1 MIPIDT
7 GLVYYKRL
15 YEEALAL
22 YKEASISMKKAEEV
36 EAEAAILLGFDSNLF
51 TVIKRAVLYPNGIRQ
66 SRRLIHES
74 RKLYGKGERLR
85 KKAGATAKLAEQAR
99 TDLNPLAPFYPKQQL
114 KTQKVEELEAAHT
127 LIDLAYSSL
136 NGRKKLLGD

>member
-1 MIPIDT
+1 MIPIDA
-7 GLVYYKRL
+7 GLIYYRRL

-22 YKEASISMKKAEEV
+22 YQEANMSMQKAEKI

-51 TVIKRAVLYPNGIRQ
+51 TVIKRAILYPNGIRQ

-74 RKLYGKGERLR
+74 RKLYGKGDRLR

-99 TDLNPLAPFYPKQQL
+99 TDLNPLAPFYPKPQL
-114 KTQKVEELEAAHT
+114 KTKKVEELEAAHP
-127 LIDLAYSSL
+127 LIDLAYSSS
-136 NGRKKLLGD
+136 NGRKKLLED

>member
-7 GLVYYKRL
+7 GLIYYRRL

-22 YKEASISMKKAEEV
+22 YQEANMSIQKAEKV

-51 TVIKRAVLYPNGIRQ
+51 TVIKRAVLYPNGIQ
-66 SRRLIHES
+66 KSRRLIHES

-85 KKAGATAKLAEQAR
+85 KKAGATAKLAEQAK
-99 TDLNPLAPFYPKQQL
+99 TDLNPLEPFYSDPHVKM
-114 KTQKVEELEAAHT
+114 KKVEELKAEHP
-127 LIDLAYSSL
+127 LIDLAYSSS
-136 NGRKKLLGD
+136 NGRRKLLDN